1 MIVIVGLVVL
11 LAAMIVGFTGVLTNA
26 GAAHTLTENFSVLG
40 YHVTGS
46 TGTLFLFGIVIGAVA
61 MLGLSVLLAGA
72 RRTAGRRRDARHDLK
87 NSQNETALLT
97 RDRDQRLERQQGGAA
112 TGSPVNPQAATTRR
126 NRVPLLGRWSRG
138 RQPTASAHVDSPR

>member
-11 LAAMIVGFTGVLTNA
+11 LVAVIVGFTGVLTNA
-26 GAAHTLTENFSVLG
+26 GAAHPLTENFSVLG

-72 RRTAGRRRDARHDLK
+72 RRTAGRGRDARHQLTR
-87 NSQNETALLT
+87 SQRETAFLNQE
-97 RDRDQRLERQQGGAA
+97 RDQRLEHQQAGAPTASTVNRQPAP
-112 TGSPVNPQAATTRR
+112 TSR
-126 NRVPLLGRWSRG
+126 NRIPLLGRWSRG
-138 RQPTASAHVDSPR
+138 RQPTGTAHVAGRR

>member
-11 LAAMIVGFTGVLTNA
+11 LAAVIVGFTGVLTNA
-26 GAAHTLTENFSVLG
+26 GPAHPLTENFSVFG

-61 MLGLSVLLAGA
+61 MLGLCVLLAGA
-72 RRTAGRRRDARHDLK
+72 RRTAGRGRDARRDLK
-87 NSQNETALLT
+87 NSQRETAFLNQ
-97 RDRDQRLERQQGGAA
+97 DRDQLLEQQQGAA
-112 TGSPVNPQAATTRR
+112 TGSAVNPPAAATTRG

-138 RQPTASAHVDSPR
+138 RQPTATHVDRPR